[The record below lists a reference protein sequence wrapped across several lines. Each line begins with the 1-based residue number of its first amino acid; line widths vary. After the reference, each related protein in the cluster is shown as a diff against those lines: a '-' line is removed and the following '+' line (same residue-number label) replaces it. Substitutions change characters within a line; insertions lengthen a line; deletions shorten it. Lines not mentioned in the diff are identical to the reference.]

1 MGDWIKSKID
11 WMADNTKSKSEE
23 AYDILNDL
31 IIAHVGAENGH
42 FLAKARFLAFM
53 IWRLIDAINDP
64 KKIDDKDYYG
74 NKRLE
79 LAGDL
84 VSLLFEDAFRNY
96 VDDLKRIINW
106 EIPKCKRRG
115 DVFDV
120 TNAISWDTITEPIQN
135 AISTGNWKI
144 AWFKVDR
151 QGIT

>member
-1 MGDWIKSKID
+1 
-11 WMADNTKSKSEE
+11 MADNTKSKSEE

-53 IWRLIDAINDP
+53 IRRLIDAIYDP

-79 LAGDL
+79 MAGDL
-84 VSLLFEDAFRNY
+84 VGLLFEDAFWNY
-96 VDDLKRIINW
+96 VDDLKRIINR

-115 DVFDV
+115 EVFDV

-144 AWFKVDR
+144 AWFKVDW

>member
-1 MGDWIKSKID
+1 
-11 WMADNTKSKSEE
+11 MADNTKSKSEE

-96 VDDLKRIINW
+96 VDDLKWIINW